1 MTFLNLH
8 RCYFRILLIALLLHS
23 DWAQEAETEVEVE
36 SKNVALLRPAEQSST
51 FASGHASLAVDGS
64 LETCSS
70 TEESK
75 NDYQR
80 WWAVELPRAVNVKEV
95 AVTINH
101 DVAFHQQFTV
111 FVIARS
117 GDMRTKFHKCAGFA
131 GILRAGRQQQ
141 LECPPD
147 GIVGEKV
154 YIRDDRREG
163 TLSLCEVEVVAH
175 SGGICSEPADILNGR
190 HSVLGGTQ
198 QQLHYQC
205 DPGFLLW
212 GASDLVCLANNT
224 WSSSPPLCSPI
235 TCGYPHVE
243 DANAVIQKS
252 SYNIEMSQGAQIGD
266 QAKVVCAK
274 NYQMLTNTS
283 STSVEAVDHVQVV
296 CSSEGVWRTAYP
308 YKCLNPTVIAKM
320 LPSLDLTAVLA
331 ASPNPDNFSLHS
343 IVFTLVSVVLFLV
356 LCLLLTCLL
365 RHRRMRAIKRR
376 TEVSVTW
383 PRNVQQGDATM
394 AKSSSRPLI
403 SVFTTD
409 SSSDQHQ
416 NAKKNSFG
424 SSTASLVH
432 AQHSGSSAKLI
443 PYEDTG
449 GTATIHVGRRYTFPA
464 KKISY
469 EDDFQLPDSGSLV
482 QGVSV
487 DPHSAVFGKHGQ
499 RVDTAAEKS
508 ELTGLPDVTASP
520 GYYHISNSAAGFSTF
535 QSPTMTTAAAAAALA
550 TSTSKE
556 LLATLWQ
563 SSVGA
568 AAPPPAVTAN
578 ETRRP
583 SSPERVSLPSSDP
596 GTRLFSAV
604 RSLNDSVIMSPPEK
618 FTNGELPELDE
629 AGYASL
635 ILRTV
640 KSDSKV
646 AEPVYERIKGER
658 SMSREILT
666 TNATA
671 IATTGSDSGESHA
684 YYSRVAKDFSLE
696 PPPLKEH
703 LYQNFDQVFLA
714 MEDQRQMQHPDLLE
728 STTEADQATEAEQF
742 YENTRSLS
750 PSKEV
755 VVNDEKLRYMYAQV
769 DVIKKH
775 FDRSN
780 RAYQSLQV
788 MDHSA
793 GGHASPKLHEV
804 GTIRTAW
811 EEVL

>member
-1 MTFLNLH
+1 MVLM
-8 RCYFRILLIALLLHS
+8 LHS
-23 DWAQEAETEVEVE
+23 NQAQEAEEVE

-51 FASGHASLAVDGS
+51 FASGDAAFAVDGN

-70 TEESK
+70 TEEFK

-80 WWAVELPRAVNVKEV
+80 WWAVELPRPVNVKEV

-101 DVAFHQQFTV
+101 AVAFHQQFTV

-131 GILRAGRQQQ
+131 GILRAGRRQQ

-175 SGGICSEPADILNGR
+175 SGGICSEPPDILNGR

-198 QQLHYQC
+198 QQLRYQC
-205 DPGFLLW
+205 EAGYLLW
-212 GASDLVCLANNT
+212 GPSDLVCLANNT
-224 WSSSPPLCSPI
+224 WSSPPPLCSPI

-243 DANAVIQKS
+243 DANAVVEKS

-266 QAKVVCAK
+266 EAIVVCAK
-274 NYQMLTNTS
+274 NYQMITNAT
-283 STSVEAVDHVQVV
+283 STSVEAVDHVRVV
-296 CSSEGVWRTAYP
+296 CSDEGMWKTAYP
-308 YKCLNPTVIAKM
+308 YKCLNHTVIAKM
-320 LPSLDLTAVLA
+320 LPSLDLASVPA
-331 ASPNPDNFSLHS
+331 KGSPNSENFSLHS
-343 IVFTLVSVVLFLV
+343 VVFTLVSVVLFLV

-365 RHRRMRAIKRR
+365 RARRMRAIKRR
-376 TEVSVTW
+376 TEVNVTW
-383 PRNVQQGDATM
+383 PRNVQADASM
-394 AKSSSRPLI
+394 AKSSRPLMT
-403 SVFTTD
+403 VFTTD
-409 SSSDQHQ
+409 SSSDHHP
-416 NAKKNSFG
+416 KKNSFG

-443 PYEDTG
+443 PFEDTSA
-449 GTATIHVGRRYTFPA
+449 GTATIHVGRRYTSQA

-499 RVDTAAEKS
+499 RLDTTTNTDKG

-520 GYYHISNSAAGFSTF
+520 GYYHKNSSTGFSTF
-535 QSPTMTTAAAAAALA
+535 QSPTSA
-550 TSTSKE
+550 TSVVPLMSKE
-556 LLATLWQ
+556 ATTSLWQ
-563 SSVGA
+563 SV
-568 AAPPPAVTAN
+568 PPPLLPPPVTTN
-578 ETRRP
+578 ETWRP
-583 SSPERVSLPSSDP
+583 SSPERGSLPSSDP

-604 RSLNDSVIMSPPEK
+604 RSLNDSVIMSPPDK

-640 KSDSKV
+640 KSDKV

-658 SMSREILT
+658 SISREMLT
-666 TNATA
+666 TTTTTAA
-671 IATTGSDSGESHA
+671 IATGSDSGESHA

-703 LYQNFDQVFLA
+703 LYQNFDQVFRA
-714 MEDQRQMQHPDLLE
+714 MEDQRKHQKQHPDLLE
-728 STTEADQATEAEQF
+728 STPNADVAEQF

-788 MDHSA
+788 MDHSS
-793 GGHASPKLHEV
+793 GGHTSPKLHDV